1 VFGSPWNA
9 SLSDQKTNVQPTEQ
23 LTNISQE
30 MFFCF
35 HQGVEFGCTV
45 DAVAC
50 CGGGNGGPGAA
61 MRKRLVDTVD
71 WGAEGV
77 LGI

>member
-1 VFGSPWNA
+1 
-9 SLSDQKTNVQPTEQ
+9 
-23 LTNISQE
+23 

-35 HQGVEFGCTV
+35 HQGVEFGFTV

-71 WGAEGV
+71 WGAEDV